1 MQTIHPLNQVRR
13 LCSIGLVSLPV
24 LSDAVFTQAKSASP
38 ADIYLYK
45 EADREHRLMAGARK
59 EDTVS
64 IYTSLNRKK
73 IRHQGSCGDQRE
85 CSADQ
90 RECDRRCTPVGRRE
104 CNARVRSPLGIFKD
118 GIQQQC
124 IAAVVL
130 YVSASG

>member
-1 MQTIHPLNQVRR
+1 MQTIHPLIQVRR
-13 LCSIGLVSLPV
+13 LCSIGLVSLLV
-24 LSDAVFTQAKSASP
+24 LSGAAFAQVRSAPP

-45 EADREHRLMAGARK
+45 GADREHCLMAGARK
-59 EDTVS
+59 EGTVS
-64 IYTSLNRKK
+64 IYTSLNLKDSQPITEAFEKK

-85 CSADQ
+85 C
-90 RECDRRCTPVGRRE
+90 T
-104 CNARVRSPLGIFKD
+104 ARVRSPLGIFKD

>member
-45 EADREHRLMAGARK
+45 GADREHRLMAGARK

-64 IYTSLNRKK
+64 IYTSLNLKDSQPITEAFEKK
-73 IRHQGSCGDQRE
+73 YGIKVPAATNGSVTGG
-85 CSADQ
+85 ALPLVAGNA
-90 RECDRRCTPVGRRE
+90 TPEFG
-104 CNARVRSPLGIFKD
+104 
-118 GIQQQC
+118 
-124 IAAVVL
+124 VL
-130 YVSASG
+130 LEYLRMVSSNNV